1 MPSGIF
7 IPWNTTQQS
16 KGINYP
22 DPNNMEESTKHYAE
36 CLSLTQS
43 TLMVGWYVYKI
54 LKQAELTYGEKDI
67 RTMVVYRRMEE
78 ELARMGI
85 KLSEILEIFQILTI
99 VSVT

>member
-1 MPSGIF
+1 
-7 IPWNTTQQS
+7 
-16 KGINYP
+16 
-22 DPNNMEESTKHYAE
+22 MEESTKHFAE